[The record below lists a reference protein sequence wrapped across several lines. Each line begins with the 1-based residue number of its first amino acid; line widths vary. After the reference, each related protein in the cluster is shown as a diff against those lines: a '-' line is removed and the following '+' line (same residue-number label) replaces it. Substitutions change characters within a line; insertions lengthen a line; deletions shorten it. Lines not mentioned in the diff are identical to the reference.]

1 MLSNAPIRY
10 GFCLAL
16 AAIAAAIADP
26 IVEFASNA
34 GWFGHGSFTDH
45 SNLDVVPSLLAGV
58 GLMVIFL
65 ARRARAVLAGQ
76 AFPRGIA
83 PLFPTIFALQI
94 LTLFVMETGEQVI
107 AWGHVLGP
115 AVWLG
120 GPLPASLAIHAAI
133 CIALTFWISRSVR
146 VLAATTLRVIRLLR
160 AIATLAVRPSP
171 AGSLRFLYV
180 GCFKQRSPVLCQI
193 GERAPPIAAA

>member
-1 MLSNAPIRY
+1 MLTKAPIRY

-34 GWFGHGSFTDH
+34 GCFGHGSFTDH

-76 AFPRGIA
+76 AFPRGVA
-83 PLFPTIFALQI
+83 PLLPTIFAMQI
-94 LTLFVMETGEQVI
+94 LTLFVMETGEQFI

-115 AVWLG
+115 TVWLG
-120 GPLPASLAIHAAI
+120 GPLAASLAIHAAI

-146 VLAATTLRVIRLLR
+146 VLAATTLRVIWLLHE
-160 AIATLAVRPSP
+160 IATLAVR
-171 AGSLRFLYV
+171 ANAALSLRFFEA